1 MIDALPT
8 EMARAAG
15 LEVPQAQVW
24 HLESGEDALIVDR
37 FDRGSRVGHR

>member
-37 FDRGSRVGHR
+37 FDHGSRVGHR